1 MSKYTNTLNELQRD
15 LEKGEEA
22 LKKKLSRLYD
32 SESKKLEKEIAYYFQ
47 EYGRDNVLEYRK
59 MMQQLTKEEATM
71 LYEDTDNF
79 FRLHP
84 EHVALRPVRESIY
97 KLNRLE
103 GLQLSIMKQQLGLSS
118 EEAALIGDHLL
129 SYTISTYEGV
139 QGLIPFNQFDGRAAK
154 QVGQKI
160 INDTDFE
167 KRLLAN
173 REKLADYLNNDI
185 AKGIAR
191 GDSYDKLSKQI
202 CDRFDGVSR
211 RSAYR
216 LLYTEG
222 TRMFNRA
229 NSEAFAEV
237 GINQYR
243 YCTAGDNRVC
253 SDCKALDGNVY
264 DISEASEGINY
275 PPMHPWCRC
284 HTEPAVDWDKWLD
297 DRIASREYTDEQ
309 RQQARELLEN
319 FTED

>member
-32 SESKKLEKEIAYYFQ
+32 SEAKKVEKEIAYYY
-47 EYGRDNVLEYRK
+47 ETYGKDNVLEYRD
-59 MMQQLTKEEATM
+59 MMKKLTKEEATM
-71 LYEDTDNF
+71 LFEEMDNF

-84 EHVALRPVRESIY
+84 EYSALMPVRESIY

-103 GLQLSIMKQQLGLSS
+103 GLQLSIMRQQLGLSS

-139 QGLIPFNQFDGRAAK
+139 SGLIPFNQFDGRAAK

-173 REKLADYLNNDI
+173 REKLAGYLNNDI

-202 CDRFDGVSR
+202 CDRFDGVYR

-229 NSEAFAEV
+229 NSEAFAEA

-253 SDCKALDGNVY
+253 EDCDALEGNVY
-264 DISEASEGINY
+264 DLSEASDGTNY

-284 HTEPAVDWDKWLD
+284 HTEPAVDWDKWLS
-297 DRIASREYTDEQ
+297 DRIASREYTAEQ
-309 RQQARELLEN
+309 REEAAEIIKN
-319 FTED
+319 FTEE

>member
-191 GDSYDKLSKQI
+191 GDSYDKLSTQI

>member
-1 MSKYTNTLNELQRD
+1 MSRYTNTLNELQRD

-32 SESKKLEKEIAYYFQ
+32 SESKKLEKEIAYYYQ
-47 EYGRDNVLEYRK
+47 TYGKDNVLEYRQ
-59 MMQQLTKEEATM
+59 MMKRLTKEEATM
-71 LYEDTDNF
+71 LYEDMDHF

-84 EHVALRPVRESIY
+84 EHAALRTVRESIY

-139 QGLIPFNQFDGRAAK
+139 SGLIPFNQFDGRAAK

-160 INDTDFE
+160 IKDTDFE
-167 KRLLAN
+167 ERLLAN

-191 GDSYDKLSKQI
+191 GDSYDRLSKQI

-229 NSEAFAEV
+229 NSEAFAEA

-253 SDCKALDGNVY
+253 SDCKALEGNVY
-264 DISEASEGINY
+264 DIAEARDGINY

-284 HTEPAVDWDKWLD
+284 HAEPVVDWDKWLS
-297 DRIASREYTDEQ
+297 DRIASREYTAEQ
-309 RQQARELLEN
+309 REEAAEIIKN
-319 FTED
+319 FKED

>member
-1 MSKYTNTLNELQRD
+1 MSRYTNTLNELQRD

-32 SESKKLEKEIAYYFQ
+32 SESKKLEKEIAYYYQ
-47 EYGRDNVLEYRK
+47 TYGKDNVLEYRQ
-59 MMQQLTKEEATM
+59 MMKQLTKEEATM

-84 EHVALRPVRESIY
+84 EYAALKPVRESIY

-129 SYTISTYEGV
+129 SYTISTFEGV

-160 INDTDFE
+160 IKDTDFE
-167 KRLLAN
+167 KRIQAN
-173 REKLADYLNNDI
+173 REKLAGYLNNDI

-191 GDSYDKLSKQI
+191 GDSYDRLSKQI

-229 NSEAFAEV
+229 NSEAFAEA

-253 SDCKALDGNVY
+253 SDCKALAGNVY
-264 DISEASEGINY
+264 DISEARDGTNY

-284 HTEPAVDWDKWLD
+284 HTEPAVDWDKWLE
-297 DRIASREYTDEQ
+297 DRIASREYTAEQ
-309 RQQARELLEN
+309 KEEAAEIIKN

>member
-32 SESKKLEKEIAYYFQ
+32 SEAKKLEKEIAYYY
-47 EYGRDNVLEYRK
+47 ETYGKDNVLEYRD
-59 MMQQLTKEEATM
+59 MMKKLTKEEATM
-71 LYEDTDNF
+71 LFEEMDNF

-84 EHVALRPVRESIY
+84 EYSALMPVRESIY

-103 GLQLSIMKQQLGLSS
+103 GLQLSIMRQQLGLSS

-139 QGLIPFNQFDGRAAK
+139 SGLIPFNQFDGRAAK

-173 REKLADYLNNDI
+173 REKLAGYLNNDI

-229 NSEAFAEV
+229 NSEAFAEA

-253 SDCKALDGNVY
+253 EDCDALEGNVY
-264 DISEASEGINY
+264 DLSEASDGTNY

-284 HTEPAVDWDKWLD
+284 HTEPAVDWDKWLS
-297 DRIASREYTDEQ
+297 DRIASREYTAEQ
-309 RQQARELLEN
+309 REEAAEIIKN
-319 FTED
+319 FTEE

>member
-1 MSKYTNTLNELQRD
+1 MSRYTNTLNELQLD
-15 LEKGEEA
+15 LEKGEEV
-22 LKKKLSRLYD
+22 LKKKLSRLYE
-32 SESKKLEKEIAYYFQ
+32 SESKKLEKEIAYYYQ
-47 EYGRDNVLEYRK
+47 TCGKDGVLEYRQ
-59 MMQQLTKEEATM
+59 MMKRLTKEEATM
-71 LYEDTDNF
+71 LYEDMENF

-84 EHVALRPVRESIY
+84 EYSALMPVRESIY

-103 GLQLSIMKQQLGLSS
+103 GLQLSIMQQQLGLSS

-129 SYTISTYEGV
+129 SYTILTYEGV
-139 QGLIPFNQFDGRAAK
+139 HGLIPFNQFDGRAAK

-160 INDTDFE
+160 IKDTDFA
-167 KRLLAN
+167 KRLQAN
-173 REKLADYLNNDI
+173 REKLAGYLNNDI

-229 NSEAFAEV
+229 NSEAFAEA

-253 SDCKALDGNVY
+253 SECKALEGNVY
-264 DISEASEGINY
+264 DISEARDGINY

-284 HTEPAVDWDKWLD
+284 HTEPAVDWDKWLN
-297 DRIASREYTDEQ
+297 DRIASREYTAGQ
-309 RQQARELLEN
+309 REEAAEIIKN
-319 FTED
+319 FTEE

>member
-32 SESKKLEKEIAYYFQ
+32 SESKKLEKEIAYYYQ
-47 EYGRDNVLEYRK
+47 TYGKDGVLEYRD
-59 MMQQLTKEEATM
+59 MMKKLTKEEATM
-71 LYEDTDNF
+71 LYEDVDNF

-84 EHVALRPVRESIY
+84 EYASLRPVRESIY

-129 SYTISTYEGV
+129 SYTISTFEGV

-160 INDTDFE
+160 IQDADFE

-173 REKLADYLNNDI
+173 REKLANYLNNDI

-202 CDRFDGVSR
+202 CDHFDGVSR

-229 NSEAFAEV
+229 NSEAFAEA

-243 YCTAGDNRVC
+243 YCSAGDNRVC
-253 SDCKALDGNVY
+253 SDCKALEGNVY
-264 DISEASEGINY
+264 NILEARDGINY

-284 HTEPAVDWDKWLD
+284 HTEPAVNWDKWLN

-309 RQQARELLEN
+309 RQQARELLDN
-319 FTED
+319 FKED

>member
-32 SESKKLEKEIAYYFQ
+32 SEAKKLEKEIAYYY
-47 EYGRDNVLEYRK
+47 ETYGKDNVLEYRD
-59 MMQQLTKEEATM
+59 MMKKLTKEEATM
-71 LYEDTDNF
+71 LFEEMDNF

-84 EHVALRPVRESIY
+84 EYSALMPVRESIY

-139 QGLIPFNQFDGRAAK
+139 QGLIPFNQFGGRAAK

-167 KRLLAN
+167 KRLQAN

-185 AKGIAR
+185 AKGIVR
-191 GDSYDKLSKQI
+191 GDSCDKLSKQI

-229 NSEAFAEV
+229 NSEAFAEA

-253 SDCKALDGNVY
+253 EDCDALEGNVY
-264 DISEASEGINY
+264 DLSEASDGTNY

-284 HTEPAVDWDKWLD
+284 HTEPAVDWDKWLS
-297 DRIASREYTDEQ
+297 DRIASREYTAEQ
-309 RQQARELLEN
+309 REEAAEIIKNL
-319 FTED
+319 TEE

>member
-1 MSKYTNTLNELQRD
+1 MSRYTNTLNELQRD

-32 SESKKLEKEIAYYFQ
+32 SESKKLEKEIAYYYQ
-47 EYGRDNVLEYRK
+47 TYGKDNVLEYRN
-59 MMQQLTKEEATM
+59 MMKRLTKEEATM
-71 LYEDTDNF
+71 LYEDMDIF

-84 EHVALRPVRESIY
+84 EHAALRPVRESIY

-160 INDTDFE
+160 IKDTDFG
-167 KRLLAN
+167 KRLQAN
-173 REKLADYLNNDI
+173 REKLAGYLNNDI

-229 NSEAFAEV
+229 NSEAFAEA

-253 SDCKALDGNVY
+253 SDCKALEGNVY
-264 DISEASEGINY
+264 DISEARDGINY

-284 HTEPAVDWDKWLD
+284 HTEPAVDWDKWLN

-319 FTED
+319 FKED

>member
-1 MSKYTNTLNELQRD
+1 
-15 LEKGEEA
+15 
-22 LKKKLSRLYD
+22 
-32 SESKKLEKEIAYYFQ
+32 
-47 EYGRDNVLEYRK
+47 

-71 LYEDTDNF
+71 LYEDMDNF

-84 EHVALRPVRESIY
+84 EHAALRPVRQSIY

-154 QVGQKI
+154 QVGEKI
-160 INDTDFE
+160 IKDTDFG
-167 KRLLAN
+167 KRLQAN

-191 GDSYDKLSKQI
+191 GDCYDKLNKQI
-202 CDRFDGVSR
+202 RERFDGVSR

-253 SDCKALDGNVY
+253 EDCDALEGNVY
-264 DISEASEGINY
+264 DLSEARDGINY

-284 HTEPAVDWDKWLD
+284 HTEPAVDWDKWLE

-319 FTED
+319 FKED

>member
-32 SESKKLEKEIAYYFQ
+32 SEAKKLEKEIAYYYQ
-47 EYGRDNVLEYRK
+47 TYGKDNVLEYRD
-59 MMQQLTKEEATM
+59 MMKKLTKEEATM
-71 LYEDTDNF
+71 LFEDMNNF

-84 EHVALRPVRESIY
+84 EYSALMPVRESIY

-118 EEAALIGDHLL
+118 EEATLIGDHLL
-129 SYTISTYEGV
+129 SCTISTYEGV

-154 QVGQKI
+154 QVGQKV

-229 NSEAFAEV
+229 NSEAFAEA

-243 YCTAGDNRVC
+243 YCSVGDNRVC

-264 DISEASEGINY
+264 DISEASDGTNY

-284 HTEPAVDWDKWLD
+284 HTEPAVDWDKWLS
-297 DRIASREYTDEQ
+297 DRIASREYTAEQ
-309 RQQARELLEN
+309 REEAAEIIKN
-319 FTED
+319 FTEE

>member
-1 MSKYTNTLNELQRD
+1 MSRYTDTLNELQLD

-32 SESKKLEKEIAYYFQ
+32 SESKKLEKEIAYYYQ
-47 EYGRDNVLEYRK
+47 KYGKDNVLEYRN
-59 MMQQLTKEEATM
+59 MMKRLTKEEATM
-71 LYEDTDNF
+71 LYEDMDNF

-84 EHVALRPVRESIY
+84 EYSALRPVRESIY

-139 QGLIPFNQFDGRAAK
+139 SGLIPFNQFDGRAAK
-154 QVGQKI
+154 QVGEKI
-160 INDTDFE
+160 IKDTDFG
-167 KRLLAN
+167 KRLQAN

-253 SDCKALDGNVY
+253 SDCDALEGNVY
-264 DISEASEGINY
+264 NLSEASEGTNY

-284 HTEPAVDWDKWLD
+284 HVEPAVDWDKWLN
-297 DRIASREYTDEQ
+297 DRIASREYTAEQ
-309 RQQARELLEN
+309 KEEAAEIIKN

>member
-1 MSKYTNTLNELQRD
+1 MSKYTDTLNELQKD

-22 LKKKLSRLYD
+22 LRKKLSRLYD
-32 SESKKLEKEIAYYFQ
+32 SESKKLEKEIAYYYQ
-47 EYGRDNVLEYRK
+47 TYGKDNVLEYRN
-59 MMQQLTKEEATM
+59 MMKKLTKEEATM
-71 LYEDTDNF
+71 LYEDMDHF

-84 EHVALRPVRESIY
+84 EHAALMPVRESIY

-154 QVGQKI
+154 QVGQKLI
-160 INDTDFE
+160 KDTDFG
-167 KRLLAN
+167 KRLQAN

-191 GDSYDKLSKQI
+191 GDSYDKLNKQI
-202 CDRFDGVSR
+202 RDRFDNVSR

-243 YCTAGDNRVC
+243 YCTAGDNQVC

-264 DISEASEGINY
+264 DIAEARDGINY

-284 HTEPAVDWDKWLD
+284 HAEPAVDWDKWLS
-297 DRIASREYTDEQ
+297 DRISSREYTAEQ
-309 RQQARELLEN
+309 KEEAAEIIKN
-319 FTED
+319 FTEE

>member
-32 SESKKLEKEIAYYFQ
+32 SESKKLEKEIAYFYQ
-47 EYGRDNVLEYRK
+47 TYGKDNVLEYRVMLK
-59 MMQQLTKEEATM
+59 QLTKEEATM
-71 LYEDTDNF
+71 LFEDMDNF

-84 EHVALRPVRESIY
+84 EYSALMPVRESIY

-229 NSEAFAEV
+229 NSEAFAEA

-243 YCTAGDNRVC
+243 YCSAGDNRVC

-264 DISEASEGINY
+264 DISEASDGTNY

-319 FTED
+319 FKED

>member
-1 MSKYTNTLNELQRD
+1 MSKYTDTLNELQKD

-32 SESKKLEKEIAYYFQ
+32 SESKKLEKEIAYYYQ
-47 EYGRDNVLEYRK
+47 IYGKDGVLEYRE
-59 MMQQLTKEEATM
+59 MMKRLTKEEATM
-71 LYEDTDNF
+71 LYEDMDKF

-84 EHVALRPVRESIY
+84 EHAALKPVRESIY

-103 GLQLSIMKQQLGLSS
+103 GLQLSIMAQQLGLSS
-118 EEAALIGDHLL
+118 EEEALIRQHLL

-139 QGLIPFNQFDGRAAK
+139 QGLISFNQFDGRAAK
-154 QVGQKI
+154 QVGEKI
-160 INDTDFE
+160 IKDTDFG
-167 KRLLAN
+167 KRLQAN

-191 GDSYDKLSKQI
+191 GDSYDKLNKQI
-202 CDRFDGVSR
+202 RDRFDGVSR

-243 YCTAGDNRVC
+243 YCTAGDERVC
-253 SDCKALDGNVY
+253 SDCDALEGNVY
-264 DISEASEGINY
+264 DLSEASEGTNY

-284 HTEPAVDWDKWLD
+284 HTEPAVDWDKWLN
-297 DRIASREYTDEQ
+297 DRIASREYTAEQ
-309 RQQARELLEN
+309 REEAAEIIKN
-319 FTED
+319 FTEE

>member
-32 SESKKLEKEIAYYFQ
+32 AESKKLEKEIAYYYQ
-47 EYGRDNVLEYRK
+47 TYGQDNVLEYRV
-59 MMQQLTKEEATM
+59 MMKKLTKEEATM
-71 LYEDTDNF
+71 LFEDMDNF

-84 EHVALRPVRESIY
+84 EYSALMPVRESIY

-160 INDTDFE
+160 IKDTDFE
-167 KRLLAN
+167 KRIQAN

-229 NSEAFAEV
+229 NSEAFAEA

-243 YCTAGDNRVC
+243 YCSAGDNRVC

-264 DISEASEGINY
+264 DISEASDGTNY

-319 FTED
+319 FKED

>member
-1 MSKYTNTLNELQRD
+1 MSKYTNTLNELQLD

-32 SESKKLEKEIAYYFQ
+32 SESKKLEKEIAYYYQ
-47 EYGRDNVLEYRK
+47 TYGRDNVLEYRE
-59 MMQQLTKEEATM
+59 MMKQLTKEEATM
-71 LYEDTDNF
+71 LYEDMDNF

-84 EHVALRPVRESIY
+84 EHAALRPVRESIY

-139 QGLIPFNQFDGRAAK
+139 QGLIPFNQFDGRTAK
-154 QVGQKI
+154 LVGQKI
-160 INDTDFE
+160 INDTDFG
-167 KRLLAN
+167 KRLQAN

-191 GDSYDKLSKQI
+191 GDSYDKLNKQI
-202 CDRFDGVSR
+202 RERFDGVSR

-229 NSEAFAEV
+229 NSEAFAEA

-243 YCTAGDNRVC
+243 YCSAGDNRVC
-253 SDCKALDGNVY
+253 GDCKALEGNVY
-264 DISEASEGINY
+264 DISEASEGTNY

-284 HTEPAVDWDKWLD
+284 HTEPAVDWDKWLN

-319 FTED
+319 FKED

>member
-1 MSKYTNTLNELQRD
+1 MSKYTNTLNELQLD

-32 SESKKLEKEIAYYFQ
+32 SESKKLEKEIAYYYQ
-47 EYGRDNVLEYRK
+47 TYGKDNVLKYRV
-59 MMQQLTKEEATM
+59 MMKRLTKEEATM
-71 LYEDTDNF
+71 LYEDVDNF

-84 EHVALRPVRESIY
+84 EYSALMPVRESIY

-129 SYTISTYEGV
+129 SYTISTYKGV

-160 INDTDFE
+160 IKDTDFE
-167 KRLLAN
+167 ERLLAN
-173 REKLADYLNNDI
+173 REKLANYLNNDI

-264 DISEASEGINY
+264 DTSEARDGINY

-297 DRIASREYTDEQ
+297 DRIASREYTVEQ

-319 FTED
+319 FKED

>member
-1 MSKYTNTLNELQRD
+1 MSRYTNTLNELQRD

-32 SESKKLEKEIAYYFQ
+32 AESKKLEKEIAYYYQ
-47 EYGRDNVLEYRK
+47 KYGKDNVLEYRQ
-59 MMQQLTKEEATM
+59 MMKQLTKEEATM
-71 LYEDTDNF
+71 LYEDMNNF

-84 EHVALRPVRESIY
+84 EYSALMPVREFIY

-103 GLQLSIMKQQLGLSS
+103 GLQLSIMRQQLGLSS

-129 SYTISTYEGV
+129 YYTISTYEGV

-173 REKLADYLNNDI
+173 REKLANYLNNDI

-229 NSEAFAEV
+229 NSEAFAEA

-253 SDCKALDGNVY
+253 SDCKSLEGNVY
-264 DISEASEGINY
+264 DIAEARDGTNY

-284 HTEPAVDWDKWLD
+284 HTEPAVDWDKWLS
-297 DRIASREYTDEQ
+297 DRIAGREYTDEQ
-309 RQQARELLEN
+309 REEARELLEN
-319 FTED
+319 FKED

>member
-71 LYEDTDNF
+71 LYEDMDNF

-84 EHVALRPVRESIY
+84 EYSALKPVRESIY

-160 INDTDFE
+160 IKDTDFG
-167 KRLLAN
+167 KRLQAN
-173 REKLADYLNNDI
+173 REKLAGYLNNDI

-229 NSEAFAEV
+229 NSEAFAEA

-253 SDCKALDGNVY
+253 SDCKALEGNVY
-264 DISEASEGINY
+264 DISEARDGINY

-284 HTEPAVDWDKWLD
+284 HTEPAVDWDKWLN

-319 FTED
+319 FKED

>member
-1 MSKYTNTLNELQRD
+1 MSRYTNTLNELQRD
-15 LEKGEEA
+15 LEKGEES

-32 SESKKLEKEIAYYFQ
+32 AESKKLEKEIAYYYQ
-47 EYGRDNVLEYRK
+47 TYGQDNVLEYRN
-59 MMQQLTKEEATM
+59 MMKRLTKEEATM
-71 LYEDTDNF
+71 LYEDMDIF

-84 EHVALRPVRESIY
+84 EHAALRPVRESIY

-160 INDTDFE
+160 IKDTDFG
-167 KRLLAN
+167 KRLQAN
-173 REKLADYLNNDI
+173 REKLAGYLNNDI
-185 AKGIAR
+185 AKGIAK

-229 NSEAFAEV
+229 NSEAFAEA

-253 SDCKALDGNVY
+253 SDCKALEGNVY
-264 DISEASEGINY
+264 DIAEARDGINY

-284 HTEPAVDWDKWLD
+284 HTEPAVDWDKWLN

-319 FTED
+319 FKED

>member
-1 MSKYTNTLNELQRD
+1 MSRYTNTLNELQRD

-32 SESKKLEKEIAYYFQ
+32 SESKKLEKEIAYYYQ
-47 EYGRDNVLEYRK
+47 TYGRDNVLEYRD
-59 MMQQLTKEEATM
+59 MMKKLTKEEATM
-71 LYEDTDNF
+71 LYEDMDNF

-84 EHVALRPVRESIY
+84 EYSALMPVRESIY

-160 INDTDFE
+160 IKDTDFE
-167 KRLLAN
+167 KRIQAN

-253 SDCKALDGNVY
+253 SDCKSLEGNVY
-264 DISEASEGINY
+264 DIAEARDGINY

-284 HTEPAVDWDKWLD
+284 HTEPAVDWDKWLS
-297 DRIASREYTDEQ
+297 DRIASREYTAEQ
-309 RQQARELLEN
+309 REEAAEIIKN
-319 FTED
+319 FKED

>member
-1 MSKYTNTLNELQRD
+1 MM
-15 LEKGEEA
+15 
-22 LKKKLSRLYD
+22 KK
-32 SESKKLEKEIAYYFQ
+32 
-47 EYGRDNVLEYRK
+47 
-59 MMQQLTKEEATM
+59 LTKEEATM
-71 LYEDTDNF
+71 LYEDMDNF

-84 EHVALRPVRESIY
+84 EHAALRPVRQSIY

-160 INDTDFE
+160 IKDTDFG
-167 KRLLAN
+167 KRLQAN

-185 AKGIAR
+185 AKGVAR

-229 NSEAFAEV
+229 NSEAFAEA

-284 HTEPAVDWDKWLD
+284 HTEPAVDWDKWLS
-297 DRIASREYTDEQ
+297 DRIASREYTVAQ
-309 RQQARELLEN
+309 REEAAEIIKN
-319 FTED
+319 FTEE

>member
-1 MSKYTNTLNELQRD
+1 MSKYTNTLNELQLD

-32 SESKKLEKEIAYYFQ
+32 SESKKLEKEIAYYYQ
-47 EYGRDNVLEYRK
+47 TYGKDGVLEYRQ
-59 MMQQLTKEEATM
+59 MMKRLTKEEATM
-71 LYEDTDNF
+71 LYEDMENF

-84 EHVALRPVRESIY
+84 EHAALRPVRESIY

-103 GLQLSIMKQQLGLSS
+103 GLQLSIMQQQLGLSS

-129 SYTISTYEGV
+129 SYTILTYEGV
-139 QGLIPFNQFDGRAAK
+139 HGLIPFNQFDGRAAK

-160 INDTDFE
+160 IKDTDFA
-167 KRLLAN
+167 KRLQAN
-173 REKLADYLNNDI
+173 REKLADYLNNEI
-185 AKGIAR
+185 AKGVAR

-253 SDCKALDGNVY
+253 SDCKALEGNVY
-264 DISEASEGINY
+264 DLSEARDGINY

-297 DRIASREYTDEQ
+297 DRIASREYTAEQ

-319 FTED
+319 FKED

>member
-71 LYEDTDNF
+71 LYEDADNF

>member
-275 PPMHPWCRC
+275 PPMHPWCRS
-284 HTEPAVDWDKWLD
+284 HTDPAVDWDKWLD

>member
-1 MSKYTNTLNELQRD
+1 MSKYTNTLNELQLD
-15 LEKGEEA
+15 LEKGEEV

-32 SESKKLEKEIAYYFQ
+32 SESKKLEKEIAYYYQ
-47 EYGRDNVLEYRK
+47 KYGKDNVLEYRV
-59 MMQQLTKEEATM
+59 MMKQLTKEEATM
-71 LYEDTDNF
+71 LYEDMDNF

-84 EHVALRPVRESIY
+84 EHAALKPVRESIY

-160 INDTDFE
+160 INDADFE

-173 REKLADYLNNDI
+173 REKLANYLNNDI

-191 GDSYDKLSKQI
+191 GDGYDRLSKQT

-229 NSEAFAEV
+229 NSEAFAEA

-243 YCTAGDNRVC
+243 YCSAGDKRVC
-253 SDCKALDGNVY
+253 GDCKALEGNVY
-264 DISEASEGINY
+264 NIDEASEGTNY

-284 HTEPAVDWDKWLD
+284 HTEPAVDWDKWLN

-319 FTED
+319 FKED

>member
-1 MSKYTNTLNELQRD
+1 MSRYTNTLNELQRD

-32 SESKKLEKEIAYYFQ
+32 SEAKKLEKEIAYYYQ
-47 EYGRDNVLEYRK
+47 TYGKDNVLEYRQ
-59 MMQQLTKEEATM
+59 MMKKLTKEEATM
-71 LYEDTDNF
+71 LYEDMDNF

-84 EHVALRPVRESIY
+84 EYSALKPVRESIY

-118 EEAALIGDHLL
+118 EEEALIRQHLL

-160 INDTDFE
+160 IQDTDFG
-167 KRLLAN
+167 KRLQAN

-191 GDSYDKLSKQI
+191 GDSYDKLNKQI
-202 CDRFDGVSR
+202 RDRFDGVSR

-284 HTEPAVDWDKWLD
+284 HTEPAVAWDKWLS
-297 DRIASREYTDEQ
+297 DRIVSREYTAEQ
-309 RQQARELLEN
+309 REEAAEIIKN
-319 FTED
+319 FKED

>member
-1 MSKYTNTLNELQRD
+1 MSRYTNTLNELQRD

-32 SESKKLEKEIAYYFQ
+32 AESKKLEKEIAYYFQ
-47 EYGRDNVLEYRK
+47 TYGKDNVLEYRQ
-59 MMQQLTKEEATM
+59 MMKQLTKEEATM
-71 LYEDTDNF
+71 LYEDMDHF

-84 EHVALRPVRESIY
+84 EHAALRPVRESIY

-129 SYTISTYEGV
+129 SCAISTYEGV

-160 INDTDFE
+160 IQDADFE
-167 KRLLAN
+167 KRLLTN
-173 REKLADYLNNDI
+173 REKLANYLNNDI

-229 NSEAFAEV
+229 NSEAFAEA

-253 SDCKALDGNVY
+253 SDCKALEGNVY
-264 DISEASEGINY
+264 NISEASEGTNY

-284 HTEPAVDWDKWLD
+284 HTEPAVNWDKWLD
-297 DRIASREYTDEQ
+297 DRIASREYTAEQ
-309 RQQARELLEN
+309 RQQARELIEN

>member
-1 MSKYTNTLNELQRD
+1 MSKYTDTLNELQKD

-32 SESKKLEKEIAYYFQ
+32 SESKKLEKEIAYYYQ
-47 EYGRDNVLEYRK
+47 TYGKDGVLEYRE
-59 MMQQLTKEEATM
+59 MMKRLTKEEATV
-71 LYEDTDNF
+71 LYEDMDKF

-84 EHVALRPVRESIY
+84 EHAALKPVRESIY

-103 GLQLSIMKQQLGLSS
+103 GLQLSIMAQQLGLSS
-118 EEAALIGDHLL
+118 EEEALIRQHLL

-139 QGLIPFNQFDGRAAK
+139 QGLISFNQFDGRAAK
-154 QVGQKI
+154 QVGEKI
-160 INDTDFE
+160 IKDTDFG
-167 KRLLAN
+167 KRLQAN

-191 GDSYDKLSKQI
+191 GDSYDKLNKQI
-202 CDRFDGVSR
+202 RERFDGVSR

-237 GINQYR
+237 GIKQYR
-243 YCTAGDNRVC
+243 YCTAGDERVC
-253 SDCKALDGNVY
+253 ADCDALEGNVY
-264 DISEASEGINY
+264 DLSEASEGINSLGFFCVNY
-275 PPMHPWCRC
+275 RC
-284 HTEPAVDWDKWLD
+284 TNSKSARV
-297 DRIASREYTDEQ
+297 RIEYLSRLKCST
-309 RQQARELLEN
+309 
-319 FTED
+319 FS

>member
-1 MSKYTNTLNELQRD
+1 MSRYTNTLNELQRD

-32 SESKKLEKEIAYYFQ
+32 AESKKLKKEIAYYYQ
-47 EYGRDNVLEYRK
+47 KYGKDNVLEYRQ
-59 MMQQLTKEEATM
+59 MMKQLTKEEATM
-71 LYEDTDNF
+71 LYEDMDNF

-84 EHVALRPVRESIY
+84 EYSALMPVRESIY

-167 KRLLAN
+167 KRLQAN

-185 AKGIAR
+185 AKCIAR
-191 GDSYDKLSKQI
+191 GDSYDRLSKQI
-202 CDRFDGVSR
+202 CDRFDNVSR

-229 NSEAFAEV
+229 NSEAFAEA

-264 DISEASEGINY
+264 DISEARDGINY

-284 HTEPAVDWDKWLD
+284 HTEPAVDWDKWLS

-309 RQQARELLEN
+309 RQQARELSEN
-319 FTED
+319 FKED

>member
-1 MSKYTNTLNELQRD
+1 MSKYTDTLNELQKD

-32 SESKKLEKEIAYYFQ
+32 SESKKLEKEIAYYYQ
-47 EYGRDNVLEYRK
+47 TYGKDNVLEYRVMLK
-59 MMQQLTKEEATM
+59 QLTKEEATM
-71 LYEDTDNF
+71 LYEDMNNF

-84 EHVALRPVRESIY
+84 EHAALRPVRESIY

-103 GLQLSIMKQQLGLSS
+103 GLQLSIMKQQLGISS

-139 QGLIPFNQFDGRAAK
+139 QVLIPFNQFDGRAAK

-160 INDTDFE
+160 IQDTDFE

-191 GDSYDKLSKQI
+191 GDSYDTLSKQI

-211 RSAYR
+211 RSAYK

-229 NSEAFAEV
+229 NSEAFAEA

-253 SDCKALDGNVY
+253 SDCDVLEGNVY
-264 DISEASEGINY
+264 DMSEARDGINY

-284 HTEPAVDWDKWLD
+284 HTEPAVDWDKWLG

-319 FTED
+319 FKED

>member
-1 MSKYTNTLNELQRD
+1 MSKYTNTLNELQLD

-32 SESKKLEKEIAYYFQ
+32 SESKKLEKEIAYYYQ
-47 EYGRDNVLEYRK
+47 TYGKDNVLEYRQ
-59 MMQQLTKEEATM
+59 MMKRLTKEEATM
-71 LYEDTDNF
+71 LYEDMDRF

-84 EHVALRPVRESIY
+84 EYSALRPVRESIY

-103 GLQLSIMKQQLGLSS
+103 GLQLSIMRQQLGLSS
-118 EEAALIGDHLL
+118 EEEALIRQHLL

-154 QVGQKI
+154 QVGEKI
-160 INDTDFE
+160 IKDTDFE

-191 GDSYDKLSKQI
+191 GDGYDKLSKQI
-202 CDRFDGVSR
+202 RDRFDGVSR
-211 RSAYR
+211 RNAYR

-253 SDCKALDGNVY
+253 EDCDALEGNVY
-264 DISEASEGINY
+264 DLSEASEETNY

-284 HTEPAVDWDKWLD
+284 HTEPAVDWDKWLS

-319 FTED
+319 FKED

>member
-1 MSKYTNTLNELQRD
+1 MSRYTNTLNELQRD

-32 SESKKLEKEIAYYFQ
+32 IESKKLEKEIAYYYQ
-47 EYGRDNVLEYRK
+47 TYGKDNVLEYRD
-59 MMQQLTKEEATM
+59 MMKKLTKEEATM
-71 LYEDTDNF
+71 LYEDMDNF

-84 EHVALRPVRESIY
+84 EHAELRPVRESIY

-139 QGLIPFNQFDGRAAK
+139 QGLIPFNQFDGRTAK
-154 QVGQKI
+154 QVGEKI
-160 INDTDFE
+160 IKNADFG
-167 KRLLAN
+167 KRLQAN
-173 REKLADYLNNDI
+173 REKLAGYLNNDI

-202 CDRFDGVSR
+202 RDRFDGVSR

-229 NSEAFAEV
+229 NSEAFAEA

-264 DISEASEGINY
+264 DLSEASEGTNY

-284 HTEPAVDWDKWLD
+284 HTEPAVDWDKWLS

>member
-1 MSKYTNTLNELQRD
+1 MSRYTNTLNELQRD

-32 SESKKLEKEIAYYFQ
+32 SESKKLEKEIAYYYQ
-47 EYGRDNVLEYRK
+47 TYGKDNVLEYRE
-59 MMQQLTKEEATM
+59 MMKRLTKEEATM
-71 LYEDTDNF
+71 LYEDMNNF

-84 EHVALRPVRESIY
+84 EHAALKPVRESIY

-284 HTEPAVDWDKWLD
+284 HAEPAVDWDKWLD

>member
-1 MSKYTNTLNELQRD
+1 MSRYTDTLNELQRD

-32 SESKKLEKEIAYYFQ
+32 NESKKLEKEIAYYFQ
-47 EYGRDNVLEYRK
+47 EYGKDNVLEYRVMLK
-59 MMQQLTKEEATM
+59 QLTKEEATM
-71 LYEDTDNF
+71 LFEDMNNF

-84 EHVALRPVRESIY
+84 EYSALMPVRESIY

-118 EEAALIGDHLL
+118 EEEALIRQHLL

-160 INDTDFE
+160 IQDTDFE
-167 KRLLAN
+167 KRLQTN

-264 DISEASEGINY
+264 DISEASDGTNY

-284 HTEPAVDWDKWLD
+284 HTEPAVDWDKWLN
-297 DRIASREYTDEQ
+297 DRIASREYTAEQ

-319 FTED
+319 FKED

>member
-1 MSKYTNTLNELQRD
+1 MSRYTNTLNELQRD
-15 LEKGEEA
+15 LEKGEES

-32 SESKKLEKEIAYYFQ
+32 AESKKLEKEIAYYYQ
-47 EYGRDNVLEYRK
+47 TYGQDNVLEYRV
-59 MMQQLTKEEATM
+59 MMKKLTKEEATM
-71 LYEDTDNF
+71 LFEDMDNF

-84 EHVALRPVRESIY
+84 EYSALMPVRESIY

-103 GLQLSIMKQQLGLSS
+103 GLQLSIMKQQLRLSS

-160 INDTDFE
+160 IKDTDFG
-167 KRLLAN
+167 KRLQAN

-191 GDSYDKLSKQI
+191 GDSYDRLSKQI

-253 SDCKALDGNVY
+253 SDCKALEGNVY
-264 DISEASEGINY
+264 DIAEARDGINY

-284 HTEPAVDWDKWLD
+284 HVEPAVDWDKWLS
-297 DRIASREYTDEQ
+297 DRIASREYTAEQ
-309 RQQARELLEN
+309 REEAAEIIKN
-319 FTED
+319 FKED